1 MPEVSL
7 NSSNKVIGTKQVKR
21 ALTRGGVLKVF
32 IAEDAEPHI
41 IRPLMDLCR
50 EKNVEVELVPTMV
63 ELGKACGIE
72 IGSASAAIVEELSA
86 KGGV

>member
-1 MPEVSL
+1 MPEMSL

-21 ALTRGGVLKVF
+21 ALSRGGVLKVF

-50 EKNVEVELVPTMV
+50 EKGVELEMVPTMV
-63 ELGKACGIE
+63 ELGRACGID
-72 IGSASAAIVEELSA
+72 IGSASAAIVEELPM

>member
-1 MPEVSL
+1 MPEMSL

-21 ALTRGGVLKVF
+21 ALSRGGVLKVF

-41 IRPLMDLCR
+41 IRPIIDTCR
-50 EKNVEVELVPTMV
+50 EKGIEVVSVPTMI
-63 ELGKACGIE
+63 ELGRACGID
-72 IGSASAAIVEELSA
+72 IGSASAAIVEELPL

>member
-1 MPEVSL
+1 MPEMSL

-21 ALTRGGVLKVF
+21 ALSRGGVLKVY

-41 IRPLMDLCR
+41 IRPLMELCR
-50 EKNVEVELVPTMV
+50 EKGVELEMVPTMV
-63 ELGKACGIE
+63 ELGRACGID